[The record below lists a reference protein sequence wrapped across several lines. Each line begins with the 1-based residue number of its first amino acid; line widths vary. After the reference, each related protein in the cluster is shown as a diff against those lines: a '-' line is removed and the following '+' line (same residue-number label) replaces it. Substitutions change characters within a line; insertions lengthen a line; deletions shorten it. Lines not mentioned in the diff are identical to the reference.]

1 MEGWKDVDAGDEDL
15 EGGGITFGVCLAK
28 KGGDADVVVDE
39 VGNADGKVVVVVVFI
54 VFLTEEVEED
64 VDIFEEV
71 EVEDDMIA
79 SNSLMS
85 FLSVME
91 YFFLI
96 SSSSI
101 YP

>member
-1 MEGWKDVDAGDEDL
+1 M
-15 EGGGITFGVCLAK
+15 AK